1 LIGLD
6 VWMVYAVIGLAI
18 VAYASDRWSIEFVSL
33 GIMAALLVVFSVL
46 PMVGPALTDSFGIPI
61 SAAVV
66 QGFVDPAFLLEGL
79 RAPFFSPS
87 SPCW

>member
-33 GIMAALLVVFSVL
+33 GIMAALAAGFFR
-46 PMVGPALTDSFGIPI
+46 PADGR
-61 SAAVV
+61 A
-66 QGFVDPAFLLEGL
+66 GAF
-79 RAPFFSPS
+79 R
-87 SPCW
+87 